1 MLRTLPNS
9 QKPLSSDTD
18 TSALVAEWK
27 SVCLDHSS
35 DLTNIYTIIK
45 PSLVHWEKILSS
57 GRYIEDINI
66 YTLVN
71 LLSEDVNQGA
81 IILKTWVSETKRTSS
96 ILDELTFIFIKRMRK
111 VKYIPRANSDKIIE
125 YVIAR
130 DLKLG
135 LKDEILS
142 FWSRYRRENSFN
154 VNEISTDNFVY
165 YDKLPDY
172 YLVDTIKK
180 DYWLYYLCSLIYQGY
195 TSIQRSELT
204 HIKRQNLYREEKELW
219 HLLKSRL

>member
-1 MLRTLPNS
+1 MLRTLPKN

-27 SVCLDHSS
+27 SVCLDHTS
-35 DLTNIYTIIK
+35 DLTNLYKIIK
-45 PSLVHWEKILSS
+45 PSLLHWEKVLKS

-66 YTLVN
+66 YTMLK
-71 LLSEDVNQGA
+71 LLSSDLEKGTR
-81 IILKTWVSETKRTSS
+81 ILKTWVAETQRTSS
-96 ILDELTFIFIKRMRK
+96 IVDELTLVFVERMRS
-111 VKYIPRANSDKIIE
+111 VKYIPRANSDRIIE

-130 DLKLG
+130 DLKFG
-135 LKDEILS
+135 LKDHILS
-142 FWSRYRRENSFN
+142 FWASYSRQRQTAAQKYALEDT
-154 VNEISTDNFVY
+154 EY

-172 YLVDTIKK
+172 YLVDTIRK
-180 DYWLYYLCSLIYQGY
+180 DYWLYYLCSLIYEGY

-219 HLLKSRL
+219 HLLKSKL